1 MDVFACQSDRLKR
14 KSVNSYVVSLL
25 RSWFGGD
32 FKAKSGFLEL
42 LALSCSSVE
51 VMSNYFNPGSP
62 KFRRGVFLSSVYAC
76 SILAGSMLM
85 ADYGSQEHVFSPIQ
99 RYIYKK
105 GDAIFEVKHAELY
118 EPRTIGSAVESKPFF
133 SMRRVDVDSDRKE
146 IVKPK

>member
-1 MDVFACQSDRLKR
+1 
-14 KSVNSYVVSLL
+14 
-25 RSWFGGD
+25 
-32 FKAKSGFLEL
+32 
-42 LALSCSSVE
+42 
-51 VMSNYFNPGSP
+51 MSNYFNPGSP

-105 GDAIFEVKHAELY
+105 GDTFFDVKRDELY
-118 EPRTIGSAVESKPFF
+118 GPRKTGNAVESKPFI
-133 SMRRVDVDSDRKE
+133 SMRRVDVDSDGKE